1 MAETVCRHCGQRI
14 VCVNYLTGP
23 AWTHQPAGA
32 SFQDGAHIYCHTTTA
47 KPRPVGRRGLDA
59 AEAEVEA
66 ATHLYGVAV
75 VRADA
80 AEAKLTAVRA
90 LHQRVGIYEDAD
102 QCNCLEKTTHN
113 VGYTEDGDEICLDSP
128 CPDEGYRCAECVDE
142 WGEPVPYPCPTIIA
156 LNGDPDE

>member
-1 MAETVCRHCGQRI
+1 MSETDCRHCGHRI

-75 VRADA
+75 VRAEA
-80 AEAKLTAVRA
+80 AEAKLAAVRE
-90 LHQRVGIYEDAD
+90 LHRPDSSGGCRE
-102 QCNCLEKTTHN
+102 CT
-113 VGYTEDGDEICLDSP
+113 GD
-128 CPDEGYRCAECVDE
+128 RQ
-142 WGEPVPYPCPTIIA
+142 WPYPCPTIQA
-156 LNGDPDE
+156 LNGDPDA